1 MRTAAS
7 LLVMNNDTRF
17 RSFPSGK
24 RRSDWLSLWI
34 LLGLGI
40 LLLLAAALAGAEE
53 TFTATRTEHFNA
65 NLSPRSTVRIE
76 NVSGDIVASPGREFS
91 AVVTTTVTAPSQ
103 SRADEALR
111 RVRIVQ
117 SRDDDEY
124 NLATHWP
131 DSKEFSFWVEREG
144 HRRSGERCRGC
155 KVTTRYELVIP
166 HGVKTELRTVNGEV
180 QARDLD
186 GELDLH
192 SVNGNV
198 RASGTRRSVAA
209 QTVNG
214 KVEIVAQA
222 FPSDASADM
231 QTINGTITLTLPK
244 NARFDLDAAT
254 TNGKI
259 ASTFPLPPRAEPPEP
274 EDSARKPEKPE
285 KPERPAEP
293 RARAPRPVVVGH
305 EGDEVVVDV
314 EALEKEL
321 EESMKHVDAEVRE
334 SLRGANRELRRLKI
348 FDMRREYS
356 GSVGQGGGKVHL
368 STLNGSITLLASGSD
383 ASEARSIVP
392 ERQRFAVTVPRIRV
406 RVPKTIVRIPPRP
419 VIAAPEPEEEES
431 IVRGDVAG
439 DFLATSAGGTYR
451 IGRVSGNVKI
461 LTHSGEIHVAAAGA
475 GADLKTYGGDI
486 QIGPVNGDL
495 RAQTLA
501 GDVRAGAVAG
511 SIIIETSGG
520 DIRVERVGGSAG
532 ARTGGGDI
540 VLPSVRGGLEA
551 QTGGGDVRVG
561 ILSRE
566 VKGGVSI
573 RDSGGDVTLTLP
585 ADFRGEVELEV
596 RDSDPSEETLIR
608 SDFSEIAVTRQH
620 GSQRAAGTLNGG
632 GPKVLV
638 RTQSGS
644 IRLLKGPAAGN

>member
-1 MRTAAS
+1 
-7 LLVMNNDTRF
+7 MNNDTRLRGF
-17 RSFPSGK
+17 SSSR
-24 RRSDWLSLWI
+24 RRSDRVSLWI
-34 LLGLGI
+34 LLGLGM
-40 LLLLAAALAGAEE
+40 LVLLAAALAGAEE
-53 TFTATRTEHFNA
+53 NFTATRTERFNA
-65 NLSPRSTVRIE
+65 TLAPRSSVRIE

-117 SRDDDEY
+117 ARDNDEY
-124 NLATHWP
+124 SLETHWP
-131 DSKEFSFWVEREG
+131 DSKDFGFSFSFSEGREG
-144 HRRSGERCRGC
+144 RRRSAERCRGC

-166 HGVKTELRTVNGEV
+166 PGVKTELRTVNGEV

-198 RASGTRRSVAA
+198 RANGTRRSVAA

-222 FPSDASADM
+222 FPSDASANM

-244 NARFDLDAAT
+244 SARFDLSAST
-254 TNGKI
+254 TNGRI
-259 ASTFPLPPRAEPPEP
+259 SSTFSLPARAEAPEA
-274 EDSARKPEKPE
+274 EGSARKPEKPPKPE
-285 KPERPAEP
+285 KPERP
-293 RARAPRPVVVGH
+293 RASRPVVVGH
-305 EGDEVVVDV
+305 EGDEIVVDV

-321 EESMKHVDAEVRE
+321 EETMKHVDVEVHE
-334 SLRGANRELRRLKI
+334 SLRGVNRELRRMKF

-368 STLNGSITLLASGSD
+368 STLNGSITLLASGTD

-392 ERQRFAVTVPRIRV
+392 ERQRFAVTIPPIRV
-406 RVPKTIVRIPPRP
+406 QVPKTIVRVHPRAK
-419 VIAAPEPEEEES
+419 IATTEPDEEEEDS
-431 IVRGDVAG
+431 VVRGDVAG
-439 DFLATSAGGTYR
+439 DFLATSGGGTYK

-461 LTHSGEIHVAAAGA
+461 LTHSGEIHVASAGA

-501 GDVRAGAVAG
+501 GDVRAGVVAG
-511 SIIIETSGG
+511 SIVVETSGG
-520 DIRVERVGGSAG
+520 DIRVDRVGGSAG

-585 ADFRGEVELEV
+585 ADFRGEVELQV
-596 RDSDPSEETLIR
+596 QDADPTESLIR

-644 IRLLKGPAAGN
+644 IRLLKGPPAGN

>member
-1 MRTAAS
+1 MRTLAS
-7 LLVMNNDTRF
+7 PLVMNNNTRF
-17 RSFPSGK
+17 SSLHSGK

-34 LLGLGI
+34 VLALGI
-40 LLLLAAALAGAEE
+40 LILLAAALAGAEDN
-53 TFTATRTEHFNA
+53 FTATRTERFNA
-65 NLSPRSTVRIE
+65 TLPSKSTIRIE

-103 SRADEALR
+103 GRADEALR

-117 SRDDDEY
+117 GRDDDEY
-124 NLATHWP
+124 NLTTHWP
-131 DSKEFSFWVEREG
+131 DSRDFSFSEWKEKEG
-144 HRRSGERCRGC
+144 RRRAVERCRGC
-155 KVTTRYELVIP
+155 KVVTRYELVIP
-166 HGVKTELRTVNGEV
+166 PGVKASLRTVNGEV
-180 QARDLD
+180 NARDLD
-186 GELDLH
+186 GPLDLH

-214 KVEIVAQA
+214 KVEIAAQA
-222 FPSDASADM
+222 FPADASAEL
-231 QTINGTITLTLPK
+231 QTINGAITLTLPR
-244 NARFDLDAAT
+244 NARFDLAAST
-254 TNGKI
+254 TNGSI
-259 ASTFPLPPRAEPPEP
+259 GSTFPLPPRAETPEP
-274 EDSARKPEKPE
+274 DEPHRPE
-285 KPERPAEP
+285 KPERPGEP
-293 RARAPRPVVVGH
+293 RPRAAPRPVVVGH
-305 EGDEVVVDV
+305 DGEDVVVDV

-321 EESMKHVDAEVRE
+321 EQSLKHVDVEVRE

-356 GSVGQGGGKVHL
+356 GAVGQGGGKVRL
-368 STLNGSITLLASGSD
+368 STLNGSITLLASGTES
-383 ASEARSIVP
+383 SEVRSLVP
-392 ERQRFAVTVPRIRV
+392 ERRRFTVTIPEIRV

-419 VIAAPEPEEEES
+419 MIAPGASEEEES
-431 IVRGDVAG
+431 VVRGDVAG

-461 LTHSGEIHVAAAGA
+461 LTHSGEIHVASAGA

-495 RAQTLA
+495 RAHTLA

-511 SIIIETSGG
+511 SIIVETSGG
-520 DIRVERVGGSAG
+520 DIRVDRVGGSAG

-585 ADFRGEVELEV
+585 ADFRGEVELQV
-596 RDSDPSEETLIR
+596 QDADPTETLIR
-608 SDFSEIAVTRQH
+608 SDFGELAVTRQH

-632 GPKVLV
+632 GPKVTV

>member
-1 MRTAAS
+1 
-7 LLVMNNDTRF
+7 MNNNTRMRDF
-17 RSFPSGK
+17 SSSR

-34 LLGLGI
+34 LLGLGM
-40 LLLLAAALAGAEE
+40 LVMLAAALAGAEE
-53 TFTATRTEHFNA
+53 NFTATRTERFNA
-65 NLSPRSTVRIE
+65 TLGPRSSVRIE

-111 RVRIVQ
+111 RVRILQ
-117 SRDDDEY
+117 ARDNDEY
-124 NLATHWP
+124 SLETHWP
-131 DSKEFSFWVEREG
+131 DSKDFGFSFSLSEGREG
-144 HRRSGERCRGC
+144 RRRSTERCRGC

-166 HGVKTELRTVNGEV
+166 PGVKTELRTVNGEV

-192 SVNGNV
+192 SVNGSV
-198 RASGTRRSVAA
+198 RANGTRRSVSA

-222 FPSDASADM
+222 FPADASANM

-244 NARFDLDAAT
+244 SARFDLSAAT
-254 TNGKI
+254 TNGRI
-259 ASTFPLPPRAEPPEP
+259 SSTFPLPARPEAP
-274 EDSARKPEKPE
+274 EADGAARKPEKPPKPD
-285 KPERPAEP
+285 KPERP
-293 RARAPRPVVVGH
+293 RASRPVVVGH
-305 EGDEVVVDV
+305 EGDETVIDV
-314 EALEKEL
+314 EALQREL
-321 EESMKHVDAEVRE
+321 EESLKNVDVEVHE
-334 SLRGANRELRRLKI
+334 SLRGANRELRRMKF

-368 STLNGSITLLASGSD
+368 STLNGSILLLASGTD

-392 ERQRFAVTVPRIRV
+392 ERQRFAVTIPRIRV
-406 RVPKTIVRIPPRP
+406 EVPKTIVRVHPRAK
-419 VIAAPEPEEEES
+419 IATPEPDEEEQES
-431 IVRGDVAG
+431 VVRGDVAG
-439 DFLATSAGGTYR
+439 DFLATSGGGTYK
-451 IGRVSGNVKI
+451 IGRVSGTVKI
-461 LTHSGEIHVAAAGA
+461 LTHSGEIHVASAGA

-495 RAQTLA
+495 RAHTLA
-501 GDVRAGAVAG
+501 GDVRAGVVAG
-511 SIIIETSGG
+511 SIVVETSGG
-520 DIRVERVGGSAG
+520 DIRVDRVGGSAG

-566 VKGGVSI
+566 VKGGVTI

-585 ADFRGEVELEV
+585 ADFRGEVELQV
-596 RDSDPSEETLIR
+596 QDADPTETLIR

-644 IRLLKGPAAGN
+644 IRLLRGPAAGN

>member
-1 MRTAAS
+1 MRTPAS
-7 LLVMNNDTRF
+7 LLVMNNNA
-17 RSFPSGK
+17 RSPMFPSSR

-34 LLGLGI
+34 VLALGLLI
-40 LLLLAAALAGAEE
+40 LLAAALAGAEE
-53 TFTATRTEHFNA
+53 NFTATRTERFNA
-65 NLSPRSTVRIE
+65 TLTSKATVRIE
-76 NVSGDIVASPGREFS
+76 NVSGDIAASPGREFS

-103 SRADEALR
+103 SRADDALR
-111 RVRIVQ
+111 KVRIVQ

-124 NLATHWP
+124 SLTTHWP
-131 DSKEFSFWVEREG
+131 DSRDFSFSDWKEKDG
-144 HRRSGERCRGC
+144 RRRAVERCRGC
-155 KVTTRYELVIP
+155 KVVTRYELVIP
-166 HGVKTELRTVNGEV
+166 PGVKASLQTVNGEV
-180 QARDLD
+180 HARDLD
-186 GELDLH
+186 GPLDLH

-214 KVEIVAQA
+214 KVEIAAQA
-222 FPSDASADM
+222 FPADASAEL
-231 QTINGTITLTLPK
+231 QTINGAITLTLPK
-244 NARFDLDAAT
+244 NARFDLAAST
-254 TNGKI
+254 TNGSI
-259 ASTFPLPPRAEPPEP
+259 GSTFPLPPRAEIPPPHEP
-274 EDSARKPEKPE
+274 ARRPERSGEPRPRSARPI
-285 KPERPAEP
+285 
-293 RARAPRPVVVGH
+293 VVGRDG
-305 EGDEVVVDV
+305 EDVVVDV

-321 EESMKHVDAEVRE
+321 EQSLSHVDVEVRE

-356 GSVGQGGGKVHL
+356 GAVGQGGGKVRL
-368 STLNGSITLLASGSD
+368 STLNGSITLLASGTE
-383 ASEARSIVP
+383 ASEVRSLVP
-392 ERQRFAVTVPRIRV
+392 ERRRFAVTIPEIRV
-406 RVPKTIVRIPPRP
+406 RVPKTIVRVPPHPMIPPGGS
-419 VIAAPEPEEEES
+419 EEEES
-431 IVRGDVAG
+431 VVRGDVTG

-461 LTHSGEIHVAAAGA
+461 LTHSGEIHVASAGA

-495 RAQTLA
+495 RAHTLA
-501 GDVRAGAVAG
+501 GDVRAGIVAG
-511 SIIIETSGG
+511 SIVVETSGG
-520 DIRVERVGGSAG
+520 DIRVDRVGGSAG

-566 VKGGVSI
+566 VKGGVTI

-585 ADFRGEVELEV
+585 ADFRGEVELQV
-596 RDSDPSEETLIR
+596 QDADPTETLIR
-608 SDFSEIAVTRQH
+608 SDFGEIAVTRQH

-644 IRLLKGPAAGN
+644 IRLLKGPPAGN

>member
-1 MRTAAS
+1 MSSLAS
-7 LLVMNNDTRF
+7 LLVMNNNTRF
-17 RSFPSGK
+17 PVFPSSK

-34 LLGLGI
+34 VLGLGI
-40 LLLLAAALAGAEE
+40 LILLAAALAGAEE
-53 TFTATRTEHFNA
+53 NFTATRTERFNA
-65 NLSPRSTVRIE
+65 TLTSRSAVSIE
-76 NVSGDIVASPGREFS
+76 NVSGDIVASPGKEFS

-111 RVRIVQ
+111 KVRIVQ

-124 NLATHWP
+124 SLVTHWP
-131 DSKEFSFWVEREG
+131 DSRDFSFSEG
-144 HRRSGERCRGC
+144 KEGRRRAVERCRGC
-155 KVTTRYELVIP
+155 KVVTRYELVIP
-166 HGVKTELRTVNGEV
+166 PGVKASLRTVNGEV
-180 QARDLD
+180 LARDLD
-186 GELDLH
+186 GPLDLH

-198 RASGTRRSVAA
+198 RANGTRRSVAA

-222 FPSDASADM
+222 FPSDASADL
-231 QTINGTITLTLPK
+231 QTINGAIMLTLPK
-244 NARFDLDAAT
+244 GARFELAAST
-254 TNGKI
+254 TNGSI
-259 ASTFPLPPRAEPPEP
+259 GSTFPLPPRAETPEP
-274 EDSARKPEKPE
+274 DEARRPE
-285 KPERPAEP
+285 KPERPGEP

-305 EGDEVVVDV
+305 DGDDVVVDV

-321 EESMKHVDAEVRE
+321 EESLKHVDVEVRE

-348 FDMRREYS
+348 FDMRREYN
-356 GSVGQGGGKVHL
+356 GAIGQGGGKVRL
-368 STLNGSITLLASGSD
+368 TTLNGSITLLASGTE
-383 ASEARSIVP
+383 ASEVRSLVP
-392 ERQRFAVTVPRIRV
+392 ERRRFAVTIPEIRV
-406 RVPKTIVRIPPRP
+406 RVPKTIVRIPPHP
-419 VIAAPEPEEEES
+419 MIASGESEEES
-431 IVRGDVAG
+431 VVRGDVTG

-461 LTHSGEIHVAAAGA
+461 LTHSGEIHVASAGA

-501 GDVRAGAVAG
+501 GDVRAGVVAG
-511 SIIIETSGG
+511 SIVVETSGG
-520 DIRVERVGGSAG
+520 DIRVDRVGGSAG

-585 ADFRGEVELEV
+585 ADFRGEVELQV
-596 RDSDPSEETLIR
+596 QDADPSETLIR

>member
-1 MRTAAS
+1 
-7 LLVMNNDTRF
+7 MNNGTRLRGF
-17 RSFPSGK
+17 SSSK

-34 LLGLGI
+34 LLGLGM
-40 LLLLAAALAGAEE
+40 LVMLAAALAGAEE
-53 TFTATRTEHFNA
+53 NFTATRTERFNA
-65 NLSPRSTVRIE
+65 NLSTRSTVRIA
-76 NVSGDIVASPGREFS
+76 NVSGDIVGSPGKEFS
-91 AVVTTTVTAPSQ
+91 AVVTTTVTAPTQ

-117 SRDDDEY
+117 ARDNDEY
-124 NLATHWP
+124 SLETHWP
-131 DSKEFSFWVEREG
+131 DSKDFAFSFSFSEGREG
-144 HRRSGERCRGC
+144 RRRSAERCRAC

-166 HGVKTELRTVNGEV
+166 PGVKTELRTVNGEV

-222 FPSDASADM
+222 LPPDAAADM

-244 NARFDLDAAT
+244 NARFDLSAST
-254 TNGKI
+254 TNGRI
-259 ASTFPLPPRAEPPEP
+259 SSTFPLPARADTPEP
-274 EDSARKPEKPE
+274 EGSARKPEKPRKAEKPE
-285 KPERPAEP
+285 KPERP
-293 RARAPRPVVVGH
+293 RASRPVVVGH
-305 EGDEVVVDV
+305 DGDEVVVDV

-321 EESMKHVDAEVRE
+321 EESMKHVDVEVQE
-334 SLRGANRELRRLKI
+334 SLRGVNRELRRMKF
-348 FDMRREYS
+348 FDMRREYN

-368 STLNGSITLLASGSD
+368 STLNGSITLLASGTD
-383 ASEARSIVP
+383 ASDARSIVP
-392 ERQRFAVTVPRIRV
+392 ERQRFAVTIPRIRV
-406 RVPKTIVRIPPRP
+406 QVPKTIVRVHPRAR
-419 VIAAPEPEEEES
+419 IATPEPDEEEEES
-431 IVRGDVAG
+431 VVRGDVAG
-439 DFLATSAGGTYR
+439 DFLATSGGGTYK

-461 LTHSGEIHVAAAGA
+461 LTHSGEIHVASAGA

-501 GDVRAGAVAG
+501 GDVRAGVVAG
-511 SIIIETSGG
+511 SIVVETSGG
-520 DIRVERVGGSAG
+520 DIRVDRVGGSAG

-585 ADFRGEVELEV
+585 ADFRGEVELQV
-596 RDSDPSEETLIR
+596 QDADPTETLIR

-632 GPKVLV
+632 GPKVIV